1 MDHRT
6 PRGRGRQGFQPVL
19 WRGLAVLLCLL
30 LTVALIPGLSSAAP
44 AKGPPPQPPQPTN
57 GPFSQTGIVLGNLP
71 SVGSTPLA
79 NNNTVTLGSVATVN
93 FGTPLFLFV
102 NWSCVAPTS
111 VSEVIFR
118 LSLFNVVLY
127 TDTGILSSSAGPV
140 LCPAG
145 AAGAWKSNASLTN
158 YDYILSGTFDGS
170 VTVYDGGGNAISNT
184 TFHVRVVPPFSGLT
198 ILTVPLILLG
208 IYEAYAVAAD
218 LVRARRYLRSSTPP
232 APGGTG

>member
-1 MDHRT
+1 MDRGT
-6 PRGRGRQGFQPVL
+6 PGGRGRRVVRTGL
-19 WRGLAVLLCLL
+19 RRGVPLLFSLL
-30 LTVALIPGLSSAAP
+30 LVVALLPGASSATSVPGRSALP
-44 AKGPPPQPPQPTN
+44 VAGPL
-57 GPFSQTGIVLGNLP
+57 SQTGIVLGNLP
-71 SVGSTPLA
+71 SAGLSPIA
-79 NNNTVTLGSVATVN
+79 NNNTVTSGSVATVD

-102 NWSCVAPTS
+102 NWSCAAPTS

-140 LCPAG
+140 PCAAG

-198 ILTVPLILLG
+198 VLTVPLILLG
-208 IYEAYAVAAD
+208 IYEAYAAGAD
-218 LVRARRYLRSSTPP
+218 LVRARRYLRQSRPRS
-232 APGGTG
+232 PGGTP